1 MPTSTSAEATEVAA
15 EAAAPA
21 PKARTLSARPRLK
34 AAVVAEPEAAAEEAA
49 PAPAPKRA
57 TKATAASAPAAA
69 PAPAP
74 SGKGSQNLQDQF
86 LNHLRKNKTPVTMFL
101 VKGVKLQGIVTWFDN
116 FSILLRRDG
125 QSQLVYKH
133 AVSTIMPSTPIDTRL
148 FGTTEGNKKARL
160 LQDVFLA
167 SIRAAAVQVTMFL
180 VNGVMLQ
187 GRVAAYD
194 LFCMM
199 LEREGYVQ
207 LAYKHAVST
216 IQPVTPVDLTGEWD
230 GEEETDA

>member
-1 MPTSTSAEATEVAA
+1 MTG
-15 EAAAPA
+15 
-21 PKARTLSARPRLK
+21 RTLSARPRATPPESL
-34 AAVVAEPEAAAEEAA
+34 EAAAPVVA
-49 PAPAPKRA
+49 
-57 TKATAASAPAAA
+57 
-69 PAPAP
+69 
-74 SGKGSQNLQDQF
+74 GKGGQNLQDQF
-86 LNHLRKNKTPVTMFL
+86 LNYLRKNKTPVTMFL

-133 AVSTIMPSTPIDTRL
+133 AVSTIMPSTPIDSRL
-148 FGTTEGNKKARL
+148 FGGGVETGNKKVRL

-167 SIRAAAVQVTMFL
+167 SIRAAEVQVTMFL

-194 LFCMM
+194 LFCML

-216 IQPVTPVDLTGEWD
+216 IQPLSPVDLTG
-230 GEEETDA
+230 GELDDEEDDD

>member
-1 MPTSTSAEATEVAA
+1 MTG
-15 EAAAPA
+15 
-21 PKARTLSARPRLK
+21 KTLSARPRAK
-34 AAVVAEPEAAAEEAA
+34 AEPAPAAETAAVAAAE
-49 PAPAPKRA
+49 PAQAVATVPAQ
-57 TKATAASAPAAA
+57 TSAAA
-69 PAPAP
+69 PLSA
-74 SGKGSQNLQDQF
+74 GKGQNLQDVF
-86 LNHLRKNKTPVTMFL
+86 LNYLRKNKVPVTMFL

-133 AVSTIMPSTPIDTRL
+133 AISTIMPGQQIPAAHFYGGGDDAA
-148 FGTTEGNKKARL
+148 KKRL
-160 LQDVFLA
+160 LQDVFLSSVRDA
-167 SIRAAAVQVTMFL
+167 GVQVTMFL

-216 IQPVTPVDLTGEWD
+216 IQPAGHVDLSGEWE
-230 GEEETDA
+230 GEAS